1 MTSHATDVLVTELY
15 PSLCNPMEHSP
26 PGSSVLGILQARITG
41 GTDKDAQKSCLEG
54 LQRKCPRIRVP
65 PCLEALQT
73 PSFFSSCLHSLLL
86 PPPLLASTCVIWWN
100 FNSCLLLR
108 SLIHAQQSA
117 LWFSFCSLVPKRE
130 KKLWDKLF
138 PDAPPNSE
146 TRCSTK
152 Q

>member
-1 MTSHATDVLVTELY
+1 MTAWTV
-15 PSLCNPMEHSP
+15 
-26 PGSSVLGILQARITG
+26 
-41 GTDKDAQKSCLEG
+41 
-54 LQRKCPRIRVP
+54 
-65 PCLEALQT
+65 ALQLLCPCSYPGRNT
-73 PSFFSSCLHSLLL
+73 GICCHFLLQGMFPTQGLNPGLLHCKQTLLTEPCIHLFNFILAHSSKIFSSCLHSLLL